1 MGRRRA
7 GEPPACRPLSPKLL
21 SEGPVTSV
29 DPVMFSPESWS
40 RSTPCWLPAELRRWA
55 PPRPA
60 ETGRTKSG
68 RALGES
74 LLFRV
79 FHGHRRISTASTT
92 ACSDFMFTSWC
103 CCSCPNSWNICASSS
118 TACWMIFRRL
128 AEWFSRPPIL
138 WSAAL
143 RTLPMLS
150 LRALC
155 SCSCAASTSTTFFS
169 SLPKRAP
176 SSSRIDSSTSFA
188 STLDCCSSCLPLSS
202 SSSPTLLISTA
213 FFAPALLH
221 SATTPSVAEIF
232 LLMTSTS
239 LAKTLSSAALALS
252 NDSWICF
259 CSSPC
264 LLSRSS
270 ALASSCPPFADSSLV
285 SFAFVSSK
293 S

>member
-1 MGRRRA
+1 MGRRRFGA
-7 GEPPACRPLSPKLL
+7 APASLSGPLVPFSDQFLSDETGRSVDAVPLSPASL
-21 SEGPVTSV
+21 SGSAL
-29 DPVMFSPESWS
+29 
-40 RSTPCWLPAELRRWA
+40 RACRAE
-55 PPRPA
+55 P
-60 ETGRTKSG
+60 GRTFFWG
-68 RALGES
+68 VGEALRS
-74 LLFRV
+74 RP
-79 FHGHRRISTASTT
+79 FHGHT
-92 ACSDFMFTSWC
+92 FTSIASRADCTARRLVSW
-103 CCSCPNSWNICASSS
+103 SCWSTPNSWNIWASSS